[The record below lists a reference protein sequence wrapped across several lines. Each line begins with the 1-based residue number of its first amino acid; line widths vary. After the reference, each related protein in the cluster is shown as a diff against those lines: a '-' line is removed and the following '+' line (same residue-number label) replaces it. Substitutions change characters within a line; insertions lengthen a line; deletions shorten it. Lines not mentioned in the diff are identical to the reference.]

1 MDWINSVSNMDN
13 TIYDICI
20 KDSCLIIYI
29 KTWDQ
34 KIRQIIFSNYYA
46 FKEKNSMG
54 REIGDILIQT
64 NSILLEELKEDIVN
78 GDGTIDEIAEVKSTI
93 FYDSWNE
100 IILLDYFYVVFT
112 YELDIIGFS
121 IEVGNGRLIS
131 VMNTH
136 NCYSN
141 TDMEAYIQRIV
152 EELELRIPDKYLQTR
167 GWL

>member
-46 FKEKNSMG
+46 FKEKNSIG
-54 REIGDILIQT
+54 RERGPILIQT
-64 NSILLEELKEDIVN
+64 YSILLEELKEDIVN

-100 IILLDYFYVVFT
+100 IILLEVLG
-112 YELDIIGFS
+112 EN
-121 IEVGNGRLIS
+121 IEFV
-131 VMNTH
+131 
-136 NCYSN
+136 
-141 TDMEAYIQRIV
+141 
-152 EELELRIPDKYLQTR
+152 
-167 GWL
+167 

>member
-46 FKEKNSMG
+46 FKEKNSIG
-54 REIGDILIQT
+54 REIGD
-64 NSILLEELKEDIVN
+64 ILLEELKEDIVN

-100 IILLDYFYVVFT
+100 IILLEVLG
-112 YELDIIGFS
+112 EN
-121 IEVGNGRLIS
+121 IEFV
-131 VMNTH
+131 
-136 NCYSN
+136 
-141 TDMEAYIQRIV
+141 
-152 EELELRIPDKYLQTR
+152 
-167 GWL
+167 